1 MKLDEALDILEKCG
15 YDINEDFGIGVGGP
29 CGLDQGIPHGG
40 DGKGCCPQ
48 RMGLLYQ
55 RSPYSVNP
63 LFAGVP
69 AAHHPGYWLN
79 QIPKK
84 KKKKKKKKKH
94 RLSESLTAEIADKL
108 ETFAW
113 TIYKK
118 LFIKKDSQLY
128 KADEFEL
135 YSDFDKGFTSDSHS
149 THRAA
154 AAGHFLGI
162 ITKNFLREYSM
173 LDDDASNGDVKA
185 LFSKYLK
192 QFKKEIS
199 SPWYKD
205 DRTWSETI

>member
-69 AAHHPGYWLN
+69 AAHHPDYWLN

-84 KKKKKKKKKH
+84 KKKKKKKRKLREGVELANTIESFENACWSLYAKIFKKE
-94 RLSESLTAEIADKL
+94 LPDLAKPSADFMKGFESYNYPPTRAASAGRVARQISTHLN
-108 ETFAW
+108 
-113 TIYKK
+113 
-118 LFIKKDSQLY
+118 
-128 KADEFEL
+128 
-135 YSDFDKGFTSDSHS
+135 DFDKT
-149 THRAA
+149 
-154 AAGHFLGI
+154 
-162 ITKNFLREYSM
+162 ITDCLQK
-173 LDDDASNGDVKA
+173 
-185 LFSKYLK
+185 
-192 QFKKEIS
+192 FKKELHILKILFKDEENLS
-199 SPWYKD
+199 SD
-205 DRTWSETI
+205 